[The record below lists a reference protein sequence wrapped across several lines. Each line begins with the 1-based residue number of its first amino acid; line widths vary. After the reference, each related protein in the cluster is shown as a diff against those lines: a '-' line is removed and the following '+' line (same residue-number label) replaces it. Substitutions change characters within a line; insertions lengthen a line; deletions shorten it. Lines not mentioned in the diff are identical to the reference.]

1 MSPEHHCPLCAAA
14 VFLANLQ
21 AHLQRPHT
29 EVKANPSVQIGTEG
43 PNDKTRCTGVAWLPA
58 SNGMLFA
65 VAHQSGALFVY
76 NKVQALQTPAD
87 LADFSE
93 ACWCGVPVPRQQV
106 PHCFVVAGGVSGK
119 LTSQGMSLG
128 RSQGSQHPQ

>member
-1 MSPEHHCPLCAAA
+1 MSGGTSHDALWVVSPEHQCSLCAAA

-29 EVKANPSVQIGTEG
+29 EVKANPAVQIGTEG
-43 PNDKTRCTGVAWLPA
+43 PNDKSRCTGVAWLPA

-76 NKVQALQTPAD
+76 NKVRALQYSSRAD
-87 LADFSE
+87 
-93 ACWCGVPVPRQQV
+93 RMQ
-106 PHCFVVAGGVSGK
+106 
-119 LTSQGMSLG
+119 QGMLM
-128 RSQGSQHPQ
+128 